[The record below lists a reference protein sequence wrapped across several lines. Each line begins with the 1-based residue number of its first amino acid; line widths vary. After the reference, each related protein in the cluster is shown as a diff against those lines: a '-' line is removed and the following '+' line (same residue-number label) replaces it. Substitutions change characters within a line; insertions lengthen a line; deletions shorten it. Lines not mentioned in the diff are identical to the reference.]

1 MPTFYYYILAAEL
14 AVNPYTT
21 SPDVTTENC
30 SLYFNKDTVVVE
42 ITASRGGN
50 ILRER
55 NELGFKVFCNAAASH
70 ADIKNEYVL
79 TWYKE
84 HKLQFP
90 MFSLLATI
98 IFSIPTSQAVY

>member
-1 MPTFYYYILAAEL
+1 MPKFYDYIVAAEL
-14 AVNPYTT
+14 EETSYTEPPAMNT
-21 SPDVTTENC
+21 AKV
-30 SLYFNKDTVVVE
+30 SLYFNEETVRKPR
-42 ITASRGGN
+42 TASRGGN

-98 IFSIPTSQAVY
+98 IFSIPTSQA